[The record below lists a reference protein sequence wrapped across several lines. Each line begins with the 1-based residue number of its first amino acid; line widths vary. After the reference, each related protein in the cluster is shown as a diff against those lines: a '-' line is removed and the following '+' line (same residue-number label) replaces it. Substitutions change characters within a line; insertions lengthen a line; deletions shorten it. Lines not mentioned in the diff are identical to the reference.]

1 VLSVM
6 PSIHATTQVCAILGH
21 PVGHSLSPAI
31 HNAAFDALG
40 LDYVYVAH
48 DVSPDLLAAAIAG
61 ARAMNYRG
69 LSVTIPHKVAA
80 LASVDD
86 VDETARTIG
95 CINTVVNDDG
105 HLTGHNSDGLGALAA
120 LRRAGADPAG
130 RRVVILGSGGAA
142 RALAVTVAASA
153 TPQRIV
159 MLGVVLDELAQ
170 LSRDVQGLGRCETV
184 GRELTDT
191 ALSEELAQADLL
203 LHCTPVGM
211 HPNAETSLVP
221 SGLLRPE
228 LCVFDAV
235 YNPRRTALLRAAA
248 AVGCRVVEG
257 LEMFV
262 GQAVV
267 QFELWTGQTA
277 PIEVM
282 RRVVE
287 ERL

>member
-1 VLSVM
+1 M
-6 PSIHATTQVCAILGH
+6 PSIHAKTQVCAILGH

-31 HNAAFDALG
+31 HNAAFDALR

-48 DVSPDLLAAAIAG
+48 DVAPDSLAAAIAG
-61 ARAMNYRG
+61 ARALGYRG

-80 LASVDD
+80 LSCVDD

-95 CINTVVNDDG
+95 CINTVVNDTG
-105 HLTGHNSDGLGALAA
+105 RLTGHNSDGLGALAA

-142 RALAVTVAASA
+142 RALAVTLAASA

-159 MLGVVLDELAQ
+159 LLGVVLDELAQ
-170 LSRDVQGLGRCETV
+170 LSRDVLGLGRCETV
-184 GRELTDT
+184 ARELSEATLT
-191 ALSEELAQADLL
+191 EELATADLL
-203 LHCTPVGM
+203 LQCTPVGM
-211 HPNAETSLVP
+211 HPNADASLVP
-221 SGLLRPE
+221 AALLRPE

-235 YNPRRTALLRAAA
+235 YNPRRTALLQAAA
-248 AVGCRVVEG
+248 AAGCRVVEG
-257 LEMFV
+257 LEMFI

-267 QFELWTGQTA
+267 QFELWTGQAA
-277 PIEVM
+277 PIDVM
-282 RRVVE
+282 RRIVE